1 MAPME
6 SKSRQLRARRVPWHD
21 HDGVVVIRG
30 SESQTL
36 ALNPTAA
43 ILWRSLVTG
52 ADRARLV
59 ATLMADFG
67 IDELAAARDVDGF
80 LERLASRGLLAE
92 AV

>member
-1 MAPME
+1 MAPIE
-6 SKSRQLRARRVPWHD
+6 QIGRQLRARRVPWHD
-21 HDGVVVIRG
+21 HDGVVVIRAP
-30 SESQTL
+30 ESQTF

-59 ATLMADFG
+59 TALIAEFG